1 MPMVQGGAGGGD
13 EEGLE
18 RWGVAGSVDRGMR
31 EEGGGYEEPQV
42 PRGGERRASRPSR
55 SRWRMGGAAADVT
68 VLMVSAGVDGLREE
82 RQAIGGPWK
91 RSWVTAAEAPGMAG
105 GGLAGR

>member
-1 MPMVQGGAGGGD
+1 MGGSRFSGWGD
-13 EEGLE
+13 
-18 RWGVAGSVDRGMR
+18 
-31 EEGGGYEEPQV
+31 EGGGGGCEEPQV

-68 VLMVSAGVDGLREE
+68 VRMVSAGVDGSGLREE

-91 RSWVTAAEAPGMAG
+91 RSGVTAAEAPGMAG